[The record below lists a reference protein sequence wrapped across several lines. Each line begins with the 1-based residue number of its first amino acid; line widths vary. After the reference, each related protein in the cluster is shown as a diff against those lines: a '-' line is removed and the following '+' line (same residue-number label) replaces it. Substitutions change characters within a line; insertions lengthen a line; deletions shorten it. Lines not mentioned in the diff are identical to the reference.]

1 MYRLLHIDSSIL
13 GEASASRAVSRALVA
28 AWSAAHPDTAIMSR
42 DLAASLPPHMT
53 ADLVTGLATEPDR
66 RTPAQAAAVA
76 LSDTLIAEA
85 EAADVIV
92 IGAPMYN
99 FSIPSTLKAWIDHVV
114 RVQRT
119 VRYTAEGQVEGL
131 LTGKRV
137 FVVAS
142 RGGIYS
148 EGPRQAFDFQEPY
161 LRTILG
167 FVGLTDTTFIRVEG
181 LGMGPE
187 AAAEGLARAHR
198 MVAEL
203 VAPGRAAAA

>member
-13 GEASASRAVSRALVA
+13 GEASASRAVSRAFVA
-28 AWSAAHPDTAIMSR
+28 AWSAAHPDTAVTSR
-42 DLAASLPPHMT
+42 DLAASPLPHVT

-99 FSIPSTLKAWIDHVV
+99 FSIPSTLKAWVDHVV

-119 VRYTAEGQVEGL
+119 VRYTPEGQVEGL

-167 FVGLTDTTFIRVEG
+167 FVGLTDMTFIRVEG

-187 AAAEGLARAHR
+187 AASEGLARAHR
-198 MVAEL
+198 TVAEL
-203 VAPGRAAAA
+203 VAPRRPAAA